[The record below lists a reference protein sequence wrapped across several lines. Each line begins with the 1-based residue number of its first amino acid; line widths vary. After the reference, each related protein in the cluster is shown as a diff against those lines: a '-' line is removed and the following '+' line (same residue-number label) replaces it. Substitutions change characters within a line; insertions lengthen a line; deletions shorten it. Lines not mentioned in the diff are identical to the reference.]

1 MPRFEVFLLIIDKRA
16 LGAEQNKILWM
27 VLSEAMQLVVVG
39 IAIGVPAALAASRL
53 VASFLYGLRPDDP
66 LTISLST
73 LLMSCIAGLAGF
85 LPAWRATKVDPMVAL
100 RYE

>member
-16 LGAEQNKILWM
+16 LGAEQNKIFRM
-27 VLSEAMQLVVVG
+27 VQSEAMQLVVVG

-66 LTISLST
+66 LTIHVVDELHRR
-73 LLMSCIAGLAGF
+73 AGRFPARLAGDEGG
-85 LPAWRATKVDPMVAL
+85 PNGSA
-100 RYE
+100 EI